1 MKYDEIKELALE
13 VGDVMTQE
21 YFKHKENISD
31 SSNIEFH
38 KKGNWVIKRLDNF
51 TEEQLV
57 ELITQ
62 TWQMAQQGGNDL
74 ELYSSLLSLRSMCV
88 TVLALKKSERV
99 FNAQ

>member
-1 MKYDEIKELALE
+1 MKYAEIKELALE

-21 YFKHKENISD
+21 YFKQKENISD
-31 SSNIEFH
+31 ASTIKSH
-38 KKGNWVIKRLDNF
+38 KTADWVIKRLDNF
-51 TEEQLV
+51 SEEELI

-88 TVLALKKSERV
+88 TVLALRKSEKIT
-99 FNAQ
+99 NA